1 MARQKTRKGVEE
13 KDTAGLGG
21 LLSGLGTVLEK
32 LNELAETGDALR
44 KSGSFSSADGRVKGV
59 YGFNIRTG
67 LGGEGVTV
75 EPFGNVRK
83 DEETGQTVVTEVRE
97 PLVDLFDEQDCVLV
111 VAEMPGIAA
120 DDVKL
125 DLQDDIV
132 TIAAERGDM
141 KYRREVLLPA
151 TFTSD
156 RMGWKCRNGVLEV
169 RFSKPTDRNPRTPGQ

>member
-1 MARQKTRKGVEE
+1 MAKQKLRKGSEE
-13 KDTAGLGG
+13 KEPTGLGG

-32 LNELAETGDALR
+32 LGELAETGEVLR
-44 KSGSFSSADGRVKGV
+44 KSGTFSGADKTLKGI
-59 YGFNIRTG
+59 YGFQIRTG

-83 DEETGQTVVTEVRE
+83 DEETGRPVVDEVCE
-97 PLVDLFDEQDCVLV
+97 PMVDLFDEQDCVLV

-120 DDVKL
+120 EDVKL

-132 TIAAERGDM
+132 TIAAERGDK

-151 TFTSD
+151 TFTAD
-156 RMGWKCRNGVLEV
+156 RMSWKCHNGVLEV
-169 RFSKPTDRNPRTPGQ
+169 RFAKPTDRNQGVPG